1 MGKRFVK
8 AILAHVK
15 RNAEKGAGRPS
26 QKGMYE
32 PPVSKKLRKSK

>member
-1 MGKRFVK
+1 MENRIVR

-26 QKGMYE
+26 QKGAYE
-32 PPVSKKLRKSK
+32 PPVSRKLRKK